1 MIQVPYT
8 HRIASHRPFGQ
19 PVLHPTFGTQC
30 AELYCSLHC
39 CLDVAITFMQG
50 FATAIGTP
58 DLTAAFDRMSIN
70 LPTSSKNPVT
80 MERAAQSFEH
90 GKFGVMQ
97 QMHTHK
103 NGYYDKLNE
112 AQTGEPEYTDYYGIV
127 PLWDMNKATGATA
140 VVPGSHK
147 LVPEINAFRKTR
159 RDDDGKYIG
168 PAASEAADIE
178 CFTANGLTPCV
189 SCIRAGDLVIF
200 GECQIS

>member
-1 MIQVPYT
+1 
-8 HRIASHRPFGQ
+8 
-19 PVLHPTFGTQC
+19 
-30 AELYCSLHC
+30 
-39 CLDVAITFMQG
+39 MQG